1 MIADADDAHTPA
13 STPVSELQIP
23 KKNANDAGQ
32 SEGSTNA
39 FPRPDLQMQMMQE
52 ETMSAPSGATADENI
67 WCMATLGPTRAA
79 KLMVHPPT
87 IHLIAHFSNCSSK
100 SIQLM
105 AAPGTMKIVGCT
117 IQVMEIDHRP

>member
-52 ETMSAPSGATADENI
+52 ETMSAPSGATADAAAAHGNVGAPNGI
-67 WCMATLGPTRAA
+67 PSFLWTR
-79 KLMVHPPT
+79 
-87 IHLIAHFSNCSSK
+87 SSELLR
-100 SIQLM
+100 QLL
-105 AAPGTMKIVGCT
+105 
-117 IQVMEIDHRP
+117 

>member
-1 MIADADDAHTPA
+1 MIADADDAHNMPKGDMTSVTPSPA

-52 ETMSAPSGATADENI
+52 ETMSAPSGIECQSLT
-67 WCMATLGPTRAA
+67 
-79 KLMVHPPT
+79 
-87 IHLIAHFSNCSSK
+87 
-100 SIQLM
+100 SID
-105 AAPGTMKIVGCT
+105 AN
-117 IQVMEIDHRP
+117 E